1 MLQLTETPLFRGM
14 TEAEIC
20 GLLACLSAG
29 ERRYARGERILT
41 AGDPCPWM
49 GLVLSGRVL
58 VELSDAWGNDSVLGA
73 AGEGEVFAEAY
84 ACAPGEPLLVNVTA
98 SEESTVLLLDAG
110 RLLSP
115 CESFCSGH
123 ALLLR
128 RLLALCARKNL
139 QLSQRALHTAPKTIR
154 GRLMSYL
161 SECAVRSGSSSFD
174 IPYDR
179 RQLAGYLG
187 VERSALCAELSRMAS
202 FTAFFTT
209 RYSTP
214 KSAAASKRTRI
225 ASIGSPPYI

>member
-29 ERRYARGERILT
+29 ERRYARGKRILT
-41 AGDPCPWM
+41 AGEPCPWM

-115 CESFCSGH
+115 CESVCSGH

-187 VERSALCAELSRMAS
+187 VERSALCAELSRMCRDGLILYGKRR
-202 FTAFFTT
+202 FTLVTDLDD
-209 RYSTP
+209 
-214 KSAAASKRTRI
+214 
-225 ASIGSPPYI
+225 

>member
-98 SEESTVLLLDAG
+98 
-110 RLLSP
+110 
-115 CESFCSGH
+115 
-123 ALLLR
+123 LLLR

-187 VERSALCAELSRMAS
+187 VERSALCAELSRMCRDGLILYGKRR
-202 FTAFFTT
+202 FTRVTDLDD
-209 RYSTP
+209 
-214 KSAAASKRTRI
+214 
-225 ASIGSPPYI
+225 